1 MQGQKP
7 VKNAMDLSLG
17 RKFYVESESEVKT
30 PQILRP
36 DLENQEKLPP
46 NIFFSGGSFPHFR
59 GLDAGLERIWP
70 QIRILREIS
79 SLGTGP

>member
-17 RKFYVESESEVKT
+17 RKFHVESESEVKT

-36 DLENQEKLPP
+36 DPENQEKLPP
-46 NIFFSGGSFPHFR
+46 KKMFFNPIT
-59 GLDAGLERIWP
+59 GLDVRP
-70 QIRILREIS
+70 M
-79 SLGTGP
+79 